1 MTTQALY
8 DPPKVGGDCLAW
20 CTKCKMEL
28 AHVIVSMV
36 SARPAK
42 VICKTCKSQHNFK
55 RGPGSS
61 PSFTAGRAKAARKPA
76 ERTYV
81 RVADMWEK
89 KMAENKEADV
99 KAYTVQASFVK
110 GDVISHP
117 KFGMGLVED
126 VKSNGKMTVLF
137 REDEKTLIHGLQKT

>member
-1 MTTQALY
+1 
-8 DPPKVGGDCLAW
+8 
-20 CTKCKMEL
+20 MEL
-28 AHVIVSMV
+28 AHVVFSMLNG
-36 SARPAK
+36 RPAK

-55 RGPGSS
+55 RTPGAS
-61 PSFTAGRAKAARKPA
+61 PSFSSSQKTARKPV
-76 ERTYV
+76 ERTFV

-117 KFGMGLVED
+117 KFGMGIVEE
-126 VKSNGKMTVLF
+126 VKLNGKITVLF
-137 REDEKTLIHGLQKT
+137 REDEKVLVHGIAKS